1 MAEPPT
7 YPHIIVF
14 ETAETQRLFVP
25 AEVEPEPPDPPDPP
39 DPEEPPPDDGEARA
53 TIRMGGNDYVFLAS
67 EGQAL
72 DSYTDPDGRFV
83 MDNVLCV
90 NPGLP
95 HMLACTN

>member
-14 ETAETQRLFVP
+14 EDAETQRLFVP

-53 TIRMGGNDYVFLAS
+53 TIRMGGNDYV
-67 EGQAL
+67 
-72 DSYTDPDGRFV
+72 
-83 MDNVLCV
+83 
-90 NPGLP
+90 
-95 HMLACTN
+95 